1 MRVPKIAARQTYRL
15 VKVFVFTPYGER
27 LAPQNALSGNSSL
40 ATRLSSLGYSGEH
53 FDAKAQQPPLS
64 PISTTALTWIDR
76 YVNEVRTVN
85 VRPISGSYLTIGQ
98 RGRRISRNRLAQI
111 VKAARESAGITKE
124 GACHLIRHTAASLM
138 LEGGVDLRSLK
149 VFLGHESLQ
158 TTQRY
163 THVTLGHLRKVYD
176 RLDPG
181 GDKPSK
187 HDDSNP

>member
-1 MRVPKIAARQTYRL
+1 M
-15 VKVFVFTPYGER
+15 
-27 LAPQNALSGNSSL
+27 
-40 ATRLSSLGYSGEH
+40 ATITEFAS
-53 FDAKAQQPPLS
+53 
-64 PISTTALTWIDR
+64 WIDR
-76 YVNEVRTVN
+76 YIYEVRGASA
-85 VRPISGSYLTIGQ
+85 RPISGSYLFIGQ

-111 VKAARESAGITKE
+111 VKAARESAGITKN
-124 GACHLIRHTAASLM
+124 GACHLIRHTAATLM
-138 LEGGVDLRSLK
+138 LEGGADLRSLQ

-176 RLDPG
+176 RTHPG